1 MFADRLFEDKIALVT
16 GGRSGIGF
24 SIAKQLLKLGAKVII
39 CSRNKEK
46 LETATNE
53 LKKIGECNCHPLD
66 IRSRE
71 QISDLSA
78 FIKENYGR
86 LDFLI
91 NNAGG
96 QFPSPAEA
104 ISHNGWNA
112 VINNNLNGTWYM
124 TQQIANDFFLPSK
137 KGKII
142 NIIANIFRGFPGMI
156 HTGAARAGIDNL
168 TKTLAVEWSRK
179 GIHINAVA
187 PGIINSTGLEQYPES
202 LLEGIAQ
209 KIPLKRLGT
218 CDEVAYMV
226 LFLLS
231 PMADFISGETIYV
244 DGAQH
249 LWGDMYEL

>member
-1 MFADRLFEDKIALVT
+1 MYKDQLFEGKIALVT
-16 GGRSGIGF
+16 GGRSGIGY
-24 SIAKQLLKLGAKVII
+24 SIAKQMLQLGAKVII

-46 LETATNE
+46 LETAANE
-53 LKKIGECNCHPLD
+53 LNKLGDCFYYTLD
-66 IRSRE
+66 IRSQE
-71 QISDLSA
+71 QIVDLSA
-78 FIKENYGR
+78 YINERFGR
-86 LDFLI
+86 LDFLV

-104 ISHNGWNA
+104 ISYNGWNA

-124 TQQIANDFFLPSK
+124 TQQIANDFFLPAK

-142 NIIANIFRGFPGMI
+142 NIIANIFRGFPGMV
-156 HTGAARAGIDNL
+156 HTGAARAGVDNL

-179 GIHINAVA
+179 GININAVA

-202 LLEGIAQ
+202 LLEGIAE

-218 CDEVAYMV
+218 CEEIAYTV

-231 PMADFISGETIYV
+231 PMADYISGETIYV